1 MLFCVYILYSASLD
15 KFYVGYTAQ
24 LEERFLRHNQ
34 KSKGFTGKAKDWL
47 LVYQEEYSNQKEAL
61 VREKQIKSWK
71 SKIKIEALIKNN

>member
-1 MLFCVYILYSASLD
+1 MSFCVYILHSASLD

-47 LVYQEEYSNQKEAL
+47 LGLS
-61 VREKQIKSWK
+61 RRIFK
-71 SKIKIEALIKNN
+71 SKRGFSKRETN